1 MKLFCSLIILFLL
14 NNCSFDNKTG
24 IWDNEKEDY
33 KKNSSLFKDFK
44 TISISKNNFNKI
56 IILDKKTKI
65 KISTPINNL
74 EWEDIFYNFNN
85 NSKNF
90 KYDNKNQINTRSKRL
105 SKSAVNENILFSNNC
120 LIIHDEKGNI
130 IIFSVLENKIIKKFN
145 FYKNKFKNIDIKIN
159 LIIEKNIIYASD
171 NIGYLYALN
180 LKTGQLIWAKNYKVP
195 FRSNLKIID
204 NKLIASNQ
212 NNDLYFSDKK
222 NGDLIK
228 FIPTEETV
236 IKNRFINNISITE
249 ENNLLF
255 LNTYGSLYSID
266 VKTMKI
272 NWFINLN
279 QSIDINPSNLFMSNE
294 VVSSSNKILVTSN
307 NNFFIIDENTGSILS
322 KFSFS
327 SLVKPIIN
335 ENYVFLITKNNF
347 LILLDLNTNK
357 ILYSSDIDDQI
368 SNFLDIKKE
377 KSIIKSFMLVNNEI
391 FVFLKNSYVLSFQ
404 SSGTIKSVKKLPAR
418 LNSIPIII
426 DKLIYFLNNKN
437 KLVVLS

>member
-279 QSIDINPSNLFMSNE
+279 QSTDINPSNLFMSNE